1 LIRRFN
7 YEKNSLWI
15 NQILGEH
22 KVGDRSKLNW
32 GVSYNIIDGS
42 MPDRVQ
48 NILEMKIGY
57 QLSSIS
63 APDNHRYF
71 QKLKEDELAANA
83 SYDYKFNKMKR
94 VIIRGKS
101 LLVNE
106 RIKSRGFQA
115 TQFNLKANSG
125 STNTV
130 DPNNLDLF
138 YNQNNF
144 SNGAFL
150 LPLSVETLKF

>member
-48 NILEMKIGY
+48 NIFRNEDTGY

-83 SYDYKFNKMKR
+83 SYDYKFNKNETGDYQ
-94 VIIRGKS
+94 GKS
-101 LLVNE
+101 LLV
-106 RIKSRGFQA
+106 
-115 TQFNLKANSG
+115 
-125 STNTV
+125 
-130 DPNNLDLF
+130 
-138 YNQNNF
+138 
-144 SNGAFL
+144 
-150 LPLSVETLKF
+150 